1 MVINPFRQPFERFSC
16 TRDGCCGPLTAL
28 RSLPGRLPRRSL
40 CRRGRQVGDRARV
53 GFLVL
58 FFAEDRRAFAYRF
71 GGEYGFEAAA
81 YSGFVKPFA
90 QHVGQR
96 AVVGA
101 GDVLDFEPRGVGFG
115 SGAIELTRECR
126 VSAPPGSAPAWAR
139 GCRSHRPRS
148 RTVPSRA
155 TGRFLRP

>member
-1 MVINPFRQPFERFSC
+1 MSGFLVR
-16 TRDGCCGPLTAL
+16 GTAVAV
-28 RSLPGRLPRRSL
+28 RLQLSDHSPDDY
-40 CRRGRQVGDRARV
+40 RGASDAEESRQVGDRARV

-81 YSGFVKPFA
+81 YAGFVKPFA

-96 AVVGA
+96 AVVGT

-115 SGAIELTRECR
+115 SL
-126 VSAPPGSAPAWAR
+126 WD
-139 GCRSHRPRS
+139 RSPR
-148 RTVPSRA
+148 
-155 TGRFLRP
+155 